1 MSDLPPADAA
11 PSTQTGG
18 SGGPGPLR
26 LAVTTPWYPGA
37 NNAFAGVFVQHAI
50 EAVQAVD
57 ADAVDVRIIHAED
70 WATPKDPMAW
80 RIVRAGMH
88 ALLAPGSPAAAPVRV
103 REGELLRVRV
113 PAVPRRG
120 ALRHATFHVDEV
132 RRLLP
137 GGVIDADVLHAH
149 EGLFGGLV
157 ATRLAAPETP
167 IVVTE
172 HDTRLKALLTSP
184 DARSAYRDIIERS
197 SRFFAV
203 SEMLADQIRGYI
215 PACADRIEVLPN
227 AVAFEQMPM
236 RQTPVSAL
244 DRWLYVGRLNPHKG
258 VRRLVSAFAAC
269 AQDNP
274 RLTLTMIGSG
284 PLQVELAQRAH
295 DLGVG
300 ERVDFRGPVPHEG
313 VRAAMQSHDLL
324 VHLSERETFGMTIV
338 EAISTGLPVL
348 VTRSGGP
355 QETLEGLG
363 TMAGRL
369 IDVGT
374 NRDGWDIDEVVE
386 TYHDMANRI
395 EDLDLH
401 RAREILLDRY
411 GQISVGRRLLEVYQQ
426 LRTGKAAS

>member
-1 MSDLPPADAA
+1 MSEH
-11 PSTQTGG
+11 
-18 SGGPGPLR
+18 SGTPRPIR
-26 LAVTTPWYPGA
+26 LSVTTPWYPGA

-57 ADAVDVRIIHAED
+57 AEAVDVRIIHAED
-70 WATPKDPMAW
+70 WATPKDPSAW
-80 RIVRAGMH
+80 RLVRAGMH
-88 ALLAPGSPAAAPVRV
+88 ALLKPGSAAAAPVRV

-120 ALRHATFHVDEV
+120 SLRHATFHVDEV

-137 GGVIDADVLHAH
+137 GGVIDADVIHAH

-157 ATRLAAPETP
+157 ATRLARPETP

-172 HDTRLKALLTSP
+172 HDTRLKALLTAP
-184 DARSAYRDIIERS
+184 EARAAYREIIERS

-203 SEMLADQIRGYI
+203 SDMLADQIRGYI
-215 PACADRIEVLPN
+215 PSCADRIEVTPN

-236 RQTPVSAL
+236 REHQVSSL

-269 AQDNP
+269 AAENP
-274 RLTLTMIGSG
+274 ALTLTMIGSG
-284 PLQVELAQRAH
+284 PLQVELAERAR
-295 DLGVG
+295 DLGVAD
-300 ERVDFRGPVPHEG
+300 RVDFRGPVPHEG

-374 NRDGWDIDEVVE
+374 NRDGWDIEDVVE
-386 TYHDMANRI
+386 TYRDMAGRVA
-395 EDLDLH
+395 ELDLV
-401 RAREILLDRY
+401 RAREILLERY
-411 GQISVGRRLLEVYQQ
+411 GQVSVGRRLLDVYRD
-426 LRTGKAAS
+426 LSSNGR